1 MEKFISTRR
10 QRLLIS
16 LIAFCPGLFSEI
28 VIDGILDEA
37 EWTTAREVNEFYE
50 VYPYSLDT
58 GHKDTRILIKEDEKG
73 MYFGFINNQPKETIR
88 LNQHQRDQGV
98 RPPVGDQN
106 GVTIDFDN
114 DARTGYRF
122 IVNAGGS
129 INDGVVINENEGN
142 DDWDGDWKQATS
154 VQDNGWTSEILIPW
168 SIAPMKSV
176 STEEREIGICF
187 YRLIISEFRVF
198 ATCEGSPYQEKFLSI
213 FPKIKVKK
221 YESSQLDIFP
231 YLTFSDDSASE
242 LSDTKGGAEIFWKID
257 SSRQLNATINPDF
270 GQVESDELVVN
281 FSAYETYYSDKRPF
295 FAENQSLF
303 NIQGY
308 ETFYVINTRR
318 IGAAPDYNCSNLS
331 SLNADLCNL
340 NQIGTSDIDF
350 ALRYIEQT
358 ENLDIGFLGAS
369 EADENFSQGRDFYA
383 LRLRRNS
390 ENLTLGYLGTHV
402 DRPILDREATVHAS
416 DFEYRPNE
424 NVRVNGALLNSKI
437 NNETGYGFRTGFLN
451 TPSKSFST
459 GAGIYYFDD
468 TIDLSDMGYLYRND
482 FLMLAGRTQFK
493 NTDLPSESLSRER
506 NYVLN
511 YSYTT
516 DTDWNKEPTNFSVT
530 LENGF
535 KNFTDLQLK
544 TFFRSS
550 GRDNQITRKYAA
562 SPYIEMPKGYGY
574 ELQYMNMSGKKYKFM
589 MSLMRRKGEE
599 YASALGWNKA
609 YDFMVEYTPVDSI
622 SYSIFYQDLR
632 EEDWLNWLE
641 NNLLGTYEK
650 RQRLTVAGINWF
662 KGDKHELRLKAQMVG
677 FTARSPQAYL
687 ANNIGALIK
696 SDILLPP
703 ITLSDLAFQIR
714 YRYEIK
720 PLSYFYLVYTKGGR
734 VVQYDEED
742 DLSEIYQRPWND
754 PETDTIT
761 VKLRYRF

>member
-1 MEKFISTRR
+1 MSARK

-16 LIAFCPGLFSEI
+16 LIAFCPVLFSEI
-28 VIDGILDEA
+28 VIDGLINEE
-37 EWTTAREVNEFYE
+37 EWASAREINEFYE

-58 GHKDTRILIKEDEKG
+58 GHNDTRILIQEGEKG
-73 MYFGFINNQPKETIR
+73 MYFGFINTQPKNTIR

-98 RPPVGDQN
+98 RPPIGDQN
-106 GVTIDFDN
+106 GVTLDFDN
-114 DARTGYRF
+114 DGRTGYRF

-129 INDGVVINENEGN
+129 IIDGVVVNENEMN

-154 VQDNGWTSEILIPW
+154 VQEDGWTSEILIPW

-198 ATCEGSPYQEKFLSI
+198 ATCRGSPYQEKFLSI
-213 FPKIKVKK
+213 FPTIKVQK

-231 YLTFSDDSASE
+231 YLTFSDDSATE

-257 SSRQLNATINPDF
+257 SSRQLNATFNPDF

-331 SLNADLCNL
+331 GLNADLCNQT
-340 NQIGTSDIDF
+340 QIGTSDIDF

-383 LRLRRNS
+383 LRLRKNS
-390 ENLTLGYLGTHV
+390 ENLTLGYLGTYV
-402 DRPILDREATVHAS
+402 ERPVLDREAAVHAS
-416 DFEYRPNE
+416 DFEYRPNQD
-424 NVRVNGALLNSKI
+424 VRVNGAFLNSRI
-437 NNETGYGFRTGFLN
+437 NDENGYGFRVGYLR

-468 TIDLSDMGYLYRND
+468 TIDLSDMGYLWKND
-482 FLMLAGRTQFK
+482 YLMVTGRTQFK
-493 NTDLPSESLSRER
+493 NADLPSSSFSRER
-506 NYVLN
+506 NYTLD
-511 YSYTT
+511 YALMT
-516 DTDWNKEPTNFSVT
+516 DTDWNKEPSSLSMT
-530 LENGF
+530 LDNGF
-535 KNFTDLQLK
+535 KNFTDLKLK
-544 TFFRSS
+544 TFYRTS
-550 GRDNQITRKYAA
+550 GRDNQITRKYKD
-562 SPYIEMPKGYGY
+562 SPYINMPKGYGY
-574 ELQYMNMSGKKYKFM
+574 EINYMNMSGKKYKYMAGF
-589 MSLMRRKGEE
+589 MRRKGEE
-599 YASALGWNKA
+599 YMSALGWNMA
-609 YDFMVEYTPVDSI
+609 YDFLFEYTPADSI

-632 EEDWLNWLE
+632 EKNWLNWLE

-662 KGDKHELRLKAQMVG
+662 KGDKHELRLKAQMVA
-677 FTARSPQAYL
+677 FTARAPKAYL
-687 ANNIGALIK
+687 ANNLGDLI
-696 SDILLPP
+696 SADIPLPP

-720 PLSYFYLVYTKGGR
+720 PLSYFYLVYTKGGQ
-734 VVQYDEED
+734 VVQYDDED
-742 DLSEIYQRPWND
+742 NLGEIYQRPWDD
-754 PETDTIT
+754 PQTDTFT